1 MNNLKRSEGNIIKRM
16 LGISTRCHTSDLYQ
30 SLNITLFE
38 TVYDKIR
45 LSFWSRLIKNN
56 LTNYIIDELFKI
68 NELAD
73 YDCLLNIFYK
83 NNDELSC
90 TRATIANSLVSLSNP
105 EEINQQLDPVILKTR
120 NISKHCNKQLKLIE
134 QDKLFRKR
142 VNLNDTIAKQKNLR
156 GEM

>member
-56 LTNYIIDELFKI
+56 LTNNLIDELFKT

-73 YDCLLNIFYK
+73 
-83 NNDELSC
+83 
-90 TRATIANSLVSLSNP
+90 
-105 EEINQQLDPVILKTR
+105 
-120 NISKHCNKQLKLIE
+120 
-134 QDKLFRKR
+134 
-142 VNLNDTIAKQKNLR
+142 
-156 GEM
+156 